1 MVGLLSYSAFLTL
14 YLIAIAFPQG
24 AYLSLE
30 TKTTQD
36 EKMFVSNPY
45 RAAQPSKSTSSRKSE
60 APSLQ
65 KDTMQHRCPSCND
78 SAKEN
83 EDLLVTK
90 QRIEMIKAKI
100 LEKLQMD
107 KEPEVSQNFKEARI
121 AALLSKLNLIGEENK
136 ENQPES
142 PEDGFY
148 GKTTQIITF
157 SEEGKTTPFVYE
169 TMSWPS
175 YFPQYKFLMGVAQEV
190 HTSYVSLRVQNVS
203 DFKKKEKQD
212 RKFKNLFQ

>member
-1 MVGLLSYSAFLTL
+1 MIGLLSNSAFLTL

-45 RAAQPSKSTSSRKSE
+45 RAAQPSKSTSSQKSE

-107 KEPEVSQNFKEARI
+107 KEPEVSQNFKEARV

-169 TMSWPS
+169 TMSWPW
-175 YFPQYKFLMGVAQEV
+175 YFP
-190 HTSYVSLRVQNVS
+190 TNS
-203 DFKKKEKQD
+203 
-212 RKFKNLFQ
+212 